1 MALWQNLV
9 EVSDIPSLK
18 NLISV
23 DGDKRLVKT
32 VSSIIPTGSAWYRY
46 ESSASYP
53 ELLPAIV
60 SPDSGTGRWIML
72 NPLVYSYNPPSSAP
86 PFADIVW
93 IQIDSIN
100 QWISKLID
108 NSLQWIPSN
117 NPVADRLFTVTSAIA
132 TTNDSVTQGANSVEF
147 LCLSGTATVGNI
159 PLVAND
165 TGINGIRLQSL
176 AQNEVYNAIPY
187 TVSGQLLITESH
199 LTTSPHEPLNVT
211 LSTFNL
217 TNTSGNT
224 PNNCKWISAFL
235 LSGTGAFADIPLDDS
250 NIKGYEL
257 NYQSGKL
264 YEAIAYSVDVDS
276 ELILVVA
283 V

>member
-18 NLISV
+18 NLIPV

-32 VSSIIPTGSAWYRY
+32 VSSIIPTSGAWYRY
-46 ESSASYP
+46 ESSASYS

-72 NPLVYSYNPPSSAP
+72 NPVVYSFNAPLITP

-100 QWISKLID
+100 QWISKIID
-108 NSLQWIPSN
+108 NDLQWISSN

-132 TTNDSVTQGANSVEF
+132 TTNDSVAQGANSVEF

-159 PLVAND
+159 PLVANA

-176 AQNEVYNAIPY
+176 AQNETYNNIPY
-187 TVSGQLLITESH
+187 TVSGQLLITESR
-199 LTTSPHEPLNVT
+199 LTSSPNEPINVT

-224 PNNCKWISAFL
+224 PNNCKWISAFI
-235 LSGTGAFADIPLDDS
+235 LSGAGAFADIPLDDT

-264 YEAIAYSVDVDS
+264 YGAIAYSVEFDS